1 MIEQPLVTEA
11 SRRVADL
18 PLGVVEV
25 VIGAP
30 DGEGRLRR
38 RRRLAADQH
47 HAIERLDALQ
57 VEHVAVAHRQQHVP
71 RRPVGVQDA
80 RRLPVDRPDLE
91 DPFEA
96 DRSDPRR
103 PGAAG
108 IAIQVVGGAHAFAAA
123 RVAEHAEVREI
134 ERAADVEA
142 KARRRA
148 AGRVPLAE
156 TLQVLEHQPPAPQ
169 VEPAIVGH
177 AGGGVHAAIRVD
189 RDDDVAPRREPLG
202 EVGVARMTRHH
213 DVPRRTG
220 AGEGVLH
227 VDVEAPRTGA
237 LEPSAGR
244 VVAVQ
249 EHQQRIRGM
258 REVERTI
265 DARPQ
270 LGRELGGHVRI
281 DRRRQLVFSAR
292 RRERS
297 DAGGVGGNLRVRSR
311 GQQDEAVSENGTR
324 S

>member
-108 IAIQVVGGAHAFAAA
+108 IAIQVVVGAHAFAAA

-148 AGRVPLAE
+148 AGRVPLAQP
-156 TLQVLEHQPPAPQ
+156 LQVLEHETAAPQ
-169 VEPAIVGH
+169 VQAAVVGD
-177 AGGGVHAAIRVD
+177 AGRGVHATVRVD
-189 RDDDVAPRREPLG
+189 RDDDVAPRG
-202 EVGVARMTRHH
+202 EAFGKIRIAGVARHH
-213 DVPRRTG
+213 DVSGRTG
-220 AGEGVLH
+220 AGERVLH
-227 VDVEAPRTGA
+227 VDVEAPGTGA
-237 LEPSAGR
+237 FEPSAR
-244 VVAVQ
+244 RMIAVQ
-249 EHQQRIRGM
+249 EDQQRIR
-258 REVERTI
+258 RT
-265 DARPQ
+265 R
-270 LGRELGGHVRI
+270 
-281 DRRRQLVFSAR
+281 
-292 RRERS
+292 
-297 DAGGVGGNLRVRSR
+297 
-311 GQQDEAVSENGTR
+311 
-324 S
+324 